1 MIFLGQG
8 AQRFCEQRDF
18 RRVDRQFAAWRAAH
32 EALDAD
38 QIANVEQAHERELLG
53 REMILVA
60 EDLDLARGI
69 VQVDEHAAVAHG
81 ADAAGDANAL
91 FGLGAGGEIGVA
103 LIEIGRLGIAR
114 KGDGVRL
121 DPHIAQRGKLFQ
133 PHPAQRVVILAR
145 VAGGVM
151 HKIVA
156 SHREAAPL

>member
-91 FGLGAGGEIGVA
+91 LCFDAGGQIGVA
-103 LIEIGRLGIAR
+103 LIELGRFGSAR

-133 PHPAQRVVILAR
+133 PHPAQRIVILAR
-145 VAGGVM
+145 VAGRLV
-151 HKIVA
+151 HQIVG